1 MTSVPASP
9 ANPLRAASN
18 VGIAGEQVV
27 HEAASAPVATPVA
40 SDARSNSNAPASQ
53 TAGAST
59 RAPAPESP
67 SKARS
72 ATHVASNGDI
82 VLFEDKKPVR
92 SDESPVGRT
101 TRHTAATRSGTSLP
115 VVIAEDVATASLLQ
129 RVEPEYPRAARE
141 KRVQGSVVLNVI
153 VSKDGS
159 VEQLVPV
166 TGDSE
171 LAPAAAAA
179 VRQWRF
185 KPLVRDGKPIEFESP
200 ITLNF
205 ALP

>member
-1 MTSVPASP
+1 
-9 ANPLRAASN
+9 
-18 VGIAGEQVV
+18 
-27 HEAASAPVATPVA
+27 
-40 SDARSNSNAPASQ
+40 
-53 TAGAST
+53 
-59 RAPAPESP
+59 
-67 SKARS
+67 
-72 ATHVASNGDI
+72 VASNGDI
-82 VLFEDKKPVR
+82 VLFEDKKPAR
-92 SDESPVGRT
+92 SDESPAGRT
-101 TRHTAATRSGTSLP
+101 TRNTAATRSGTSLP

-141 KRVQGSVVLNVI
+141 KRVQGSVILNVI
-153 VSKDGS
+153 VGKDGS
-159 VEQLVPV
+159 VEQLIPV

-185 KPLVRDGKPIEFESP
+185 KPLVRNGKPIEFESP